1 MVMDALLSVEE
12 AAKRLGGISKWTVH
26 QWLSQ
31 GKLRRTKV
39 GSRTMVR
46 ESELARVIR
55 DEKMP
60 TNSLSDNGVPKV
72 SVSHKTQG

>member
-1 MVMDALLSVEE
+1 METDTLLSIEE
-12 AAKRLGGISKWTVH
+12 AARRLGGLSKWTIH
-26 QWLSQ
+26 SWLSQ

-55 DEKMP
+55 DETPKGQLQRP
-60 TNSLSDNGVPKV
+60 PVPK
-72 SVSHKTQG
+72 TRADRNRT